1 MKQDLLLEIAGRL
14 MCQPAAPY
22 HESLVAAEVVRICEE
37 QGIPLETD
45 EFGNL
50 HATLDQGAWNQP
62 PIVLA
67 AHMDHPGFEIVR
79 PLKKGRWEARFLG
92 GVPDRY
98 FQPGV
103 KLRLQPSGRPA
114 VLGRRL
120 EHKREKRFELR
131 EEKPGADK
139 PEFAVWDLRDF
150 SSRGG
155 RIRGRVCDDLI
166 GVAAILATL
175 TELKRK
181 RAKCRVIG
189 FISRAEEVGFQGA
202 LAAAGAGNIPRD
214 SLVISLETS
223 KEIPGVKMGQGVI
236 VRVGDRSSVFDSQG
250 SRFLG
255 SLGDRLTKR
264 DAGFTYQRA
273 LMAGG
278 SCEGTAF
285 QEYGYRT
292 AAVCVAL
299 GNYHNCGDEDC
310 IREEYVSANDAAG
323 MQRLLVEAARRF
335 GDFESIVGRTRVRLE
350 RLRREGERRLRRRR

>member
-1 MKQDLLLEIAGRL
+1 MKQELLLEIAGRL
-14 MCQPAAPY
+14 MRQPAAPY

-37 QGIPLETD
+37 RGIPVEAD
-45 EFGNL
+45 AFGNL
-50 HATLDQGAWNQP
+50 HAALEQGDRNQP

-79 PLKKGRWEARFLG
+79 RQGKGRWEARFLG

-120 EHKREKRFELR
+120 AHKREKRFELR
-131 EEKPGADK
+131 EATPEADR

-175 TELKRK
+175 IELKRS
-181 RAKCRVIG
+181 RAKCRVTG

-202 LAAAGAGNIPRD
+202 LAAAGAVSIPRD

-223 KEIPGVKMGQGVI
+223 KEIPGVKMGGGVI

-250 SRFLG
+250 TRFLG
-255 SLGDRLTKR
+255 GVGDSLEKR
-264 DAGFTYQRA
+264 DESFSYQRA

-299 GNYHNCGDEDC
+299 GNYHKCGAGDR
-310 IREEYVSANDAAG
+310 IREEYVSLDDAAG

-335 GDFESIVGRTRVRLE
+335 VDFESIVGRPRVRLE
-350 RLRREGERRLRRRR
+350 RLRKEGERRLRRRR